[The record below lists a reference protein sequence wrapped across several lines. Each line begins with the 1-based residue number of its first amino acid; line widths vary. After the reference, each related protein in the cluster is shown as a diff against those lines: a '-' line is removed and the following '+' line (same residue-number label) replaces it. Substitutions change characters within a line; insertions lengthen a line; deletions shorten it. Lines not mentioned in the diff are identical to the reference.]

1 MSEDSAWLTVSR
13 AHSLRRSILRG
24 PNFQLCGIR
33 QAVSCCRRQS
43 GFLVGT
49 LAGGMYRVA
58 DKTYALSL
66 VSGDQV
72 TVRAEASGTRMFTST

>member
-1 MSEDSAWLTVSR
+1 
-13 AHSLRRSILRG
+13 
-24 PNFQLCGIR
+24 
-33 QAVSCCRRQS
+33 
-43 GFLVGT
+43 
-49 LAGGMYRVA
+49 MYRVA